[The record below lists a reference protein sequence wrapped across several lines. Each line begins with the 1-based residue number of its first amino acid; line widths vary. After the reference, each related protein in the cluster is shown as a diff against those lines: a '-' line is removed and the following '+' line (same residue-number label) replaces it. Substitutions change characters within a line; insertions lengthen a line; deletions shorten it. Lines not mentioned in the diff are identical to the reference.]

1 MILTNDLFKY
11 TPLVSDWILPPF
23 FFFFLSFFSHTPKK
37 EKTHYNKASNLSEK
51 RKKKTIHYTFLF
63 FLIKRKE
70 RKLTREKEKFKSKES
85 IMSISCTNFFQST
98 TSLYPTVKKKRI
110 N

>member
-1 MILTNDLFKY
+1 MTSTNDLFKY
-11 TPLVSDWILPPF
+11 TPLVRGWITPLF
-23 FFFFLSFFSHTPKK
+23 SFFLLFFFSHTPKK
-37 EKTHYNKASNLSEK
+37 EKIHYNKVSNLSEK
-51 RKKKTIHYTFLF
+51 AKKTIYYAFLF

-70 RKLTREKEKFKSKES
+70 RKLTRKKEKFKFKES